1 MTVVSSLLGVSAF
14 FSVSASL
21 ATCGLA
27 AAGVSLPTEA
37 SAALPISLSLGFAA
51 LAARVFAS
59 GLASSDLA
67 LAGRAASVL
76 VVEGLAAEAG
86 SAGAVL
92 AEAAGTSADLAPT
105 DLASAGFEVS
115 ESAWA
120 FDEIG
125 RA

>member
-1 MTVVSSLLGVSAF
+1 M
-14 FSVSASL
+14 
-21 ATCGLA
+21 
-27 AAGVSLPTEA
+27 PTEA
-37 SAALPISLSLGFAA
+37 SAAFASALSLGFAA

-92 AEAAGTSADLAPT
+92 VEAAGASADLAPT
-105 DLASAGFEVS
+105 DLTAAGLEES
-115 ESAWA
+115 ESAGA
-120 FDEIG
+120 FDVG
-125 RA
+125 GCLDFCVA